1 MLNTGYPLGEL
12 GKYLLK
18 ALASK
23 LCPKV
28 LREPLHCFYWYNSRK
43 YEFEGG
49 LMGYTVEELQLN
61 YVKDPLSPFEAK
73 VYPFLSVL

>member
-1 MLNTGYPLGEL
+1 MLNTGYPLGKI

-28 LREPLHCFYWYNSRK
+28 LRERLHCFYWYNSRK
-43 YEFEGG
+43 NKFEGG
-49 LMGYTVEELQLN
+49 LMGSTDEELQLN
-61 YVKDPLSPFEAK
+61 YVKDPLRPFESK
-73 VYPFLSVL
+73 VTPFISVL